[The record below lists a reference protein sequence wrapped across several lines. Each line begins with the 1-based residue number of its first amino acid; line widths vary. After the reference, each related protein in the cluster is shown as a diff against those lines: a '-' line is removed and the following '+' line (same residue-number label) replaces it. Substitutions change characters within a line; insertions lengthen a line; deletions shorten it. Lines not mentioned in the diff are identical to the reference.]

1 MEERVGQLND
11 LSESEAA
18 HAIDRALAEGRVNGR
33 YRCCRC
39 GMRSDSA
46 AEAHDCCIQLAW
58 PGTRLAL
65 NRRGPRS

>member
-1 MEERVGQLND
+1 MND

-18 HAIDRALAEGRVNGR
+18 IASERAIAEGRVNGR

-46 AEAHDCCIQLAW
+46 AEAHNCCIKLA
-58 PGTRLAL
+58 PAGAQREARPRRL
-65 NRRGPRS
+65 PRN